1 MSADFQKQIAKNR
14 AKKKSRRPA
23 GRLSRRFNPTGRR
36 KGCPAFAVM
45 AEFPFPLMVNGG
57 DLGRASAFLERH
69 DLNTPTLT
77 SSLW

>member
-1 MSADFQKQIAKNR
+1 VESADFQKQIAT
-14 AKKKSRRPA
+14 KKTAPGGATQPSHNFHRTP
-23 GRLSRRFNPTGRR
+23 

-69 DLNTPTLT
+69 DLNTPTLA
-77 SSLW
+77 SRLW